1 VILYRIIH
9 PLIKHRG
16 KKSYE
21 QKYASD
27 LDDIN
32 RTMVFSL
39 EINCSSLKFII
50 ILFSLAIFGLSSDFF
65 HELGAYEAMQQQGFY
80 VVEGS
85 SKFPKLIVLRIYGD
99 HLIAAPLIDIS
110 GTIEKKLCLLK
121 LSEMSQVPL
130 IAEKFKS
137 LKIQQSSPHS
147 SPEVIHVRSPILP

>member
-1 VILYRIIH
+1 
-9 PLIKHRG
+9 
-16 KKSYE
+16 
-21 QKYASD
+21 
-27 LDDIN
+27 
-32 RTMVFSL
+32 MVFSL

-65 HELGAYEAMQQQGFY
+65 HEPGAYEAMQQQGFY